1 MEPKSDS
8 EGSSHIAAQ
17 ILSAGFLKSLQIFYF
32 VFGIGALL
40 LLFFV
45 LFQSVSVGDI
55 PLAVDDGVARLLSL
69 VHLAYGM
76 AAYGVSP
83 VLFRRILARGISG
96 GHTDR
101 FVAALRSAYIL
112 RLTIFEGVAYFG
124 LVVLLI
130 SATDGVLML
139 FPQYWINLLS
149 TLVLMVF
156 IPTTFPT
163 RERLQSHI
171 EGHASAR

>member
-1 MEPKSDS
+1 METNSDS
-8 EGSSHIAAQ
+8 EGSSQISAQ
-17 ILSAGFLKSLQIFYF
+17 ILSPGFLKSLQVFYF
-32 VFGIGALL
+32 AFGIGALL

-55 PLAVDDGVARLLSL
+55 PVAVDDGVARLLSL

-83 VLFRRILARGISG
+83 VVFRRILARGLSD
-96 GHTDR
+96 GHADR
-101 FVAALRSAYIL
+101 FIAALRSAYIL

-139 FPQYWINLLS
+139 FPQYWMNILS

-163 RERLQSHI
+163 RERLQSLL
-171 EGHASAR
+171 ERHAPAR